1 MNISKSNVYVLM
13 RTKHQFCLSWLLK
26 KRYRFFRD
34 AIESVMRQQQEYE
47 EKELKREVRLKLKL
61 IVLQDSWWRIS
72 DKPRMRRV
80 PAFLRNILGGTPV
93 DVFFYSCNSRGAAQ
107 SLYNIREVLFRLSA
121 NDDDIA
127 VMLDDDDMFAY
138 SRAVG
143 GIADYMSEKSA
154 QVCVTQFETIGQ
166 VSMNI
171 VNRGGERH
179 KQLVKQENLSTSLE
193 QPYGK
198 GSLCFADS
206 LGWTKAYR
214 VGLLRKYHND
224 LRLCF
229 KSESALRKF
238 IRRNDAFE
246 DFPEIINLCRKD
258 IKVVGLDKV
267 THAYRKHKESI
278 TANPT
283 KNAFVR
289 KRPAYLALLM
299 KLYCRLSKQDKL
311 QRDAKLVISR
321 YMIVKILTIENI
333 LAKYRSDQSLKW
345 SLSRFGRGDFMRLML
360 SALRKEGLL
369 DKFVQMLADVE
380 YLQIDEKKYGEE
392 YKEVKKKIGDADS
405 EFMTLYRVCWNEAIN
420 GGVDLSNVMC
430 DKPVRHRVNLLRRY
444 NYRYIIIFLTY
455 FGLATFV
462 SFILKSIKIEGD
474 AEVAQVYV
482 ALLAPFAGWLYTVY
496 RRERDKANARI
507 EATERFCDYV
517 NELCRHIEAG
527 LCVLYNI
534 KSKLDSDPYYRPAS
548 IHFTNL
554 KVLSQLSSSEYD
566 ANMIIDEFSNLP
578 ELRVNIR
585 NIDNSAEYLAEYVT
599 LPGYRANKMKE
610 SIEWEMVRYVSYI
623 ARLKFFTYQKS
634 FILPSVNQLILFV
647 RFADVINEISK
658 IIKQNGQNENYVRES
673 IEGYYKRFLD
683 DRNLQREI
691 L

>member
-1 MNISKSNVYVLM
+1 MNNVYVLM
-13 RTKHQFCLSWLLK
+13 RTKLQFCFPWLLK

-34 AIESVMRQQQEYE
+34 AVESVMRQQQEYE
-47 EKELKREVRLKLKL
+47 EEKLKREVRLKLKL

-72 DKPRMRRV
+72 DKPRMRRI
-80 PAFLRNILGGTPV
+80 PAFLREILGETPV
-93 DVFFYSCNSRGAAQ
+93 EVFFYSCNSRGAAQ

-179 KQLVKQENLSTSLE
+179 KQLVKQEKLSTSLDK
-193 QPYGK
+193 PYGK

-214 VGLLRKYHND
+214 VGLLKRYHDD

-258 IKVVGLDKV
+258 IQVVGLDKV
-267 THAYRKHKESI
+267 THAYRKHKGSI
-278 TANPT
+278 TAKPT
-283 KNAFVR
+283 KKAFVK

-299 KLYCRLSKQDKL
+299 KLYCRLLEQDKL
-311 QRDAKLVISR
+311 QHDAKLVIAR
-321 YMIVKILTIENI
+321 YMVVKILTIENI
-333 LAKYRSDQSLKW
+333 LAKYRSDESLKW
-345 SLSRFGRGDFMRLML
+345 SLSRFERGDFMRLL
-360 SALRKEGLL
+360 LATLRKEGLL
-369 DKFVQMLADVE
+369 DEFVQMLAEVE
-380 YLQIDEKKYGEE
+380 YLQIHQPAYKTEYDEVNKA
-392 YKEVKKKIGDADS
+392 IGDADS
-405 EFMTLYRVCWNEAIN
+405 EFMKLYRACRNEAIN
-420 GGVDLSNVMC
+420 GVVDLSNVMC
-430 DKPVRHRVNLLRRY
+430 DKPVRHRVNLLRLY
-444 NYRYIIIFLTY
+444 NYRYIAIFLAY
-455 FGLATFV
+455 LGLAPFV
-462 SFILKSIKIEGD
+462 SIILKSIKTVNGVG
-474 AEVAQVYV
+474 VAQVYV

-496 RRERDKANARI
+496 RRERDKANARK

-527 LCVLYNI
+527 LCVLYSI
-534 KSKLDSDPYYRPAS
+534 KCAMDKDETYRPAR

-578 ELRVNIR
+578 ELRVNMR
-585 NIDNSAEYLAEYVT
+585 NIDNSAEYMAAYVNSSKYD
-599 LPGYRANKMKE
+599 PDKMKGI
-610 SIEWEMVRYVSYI
+610 IEWEIVRYVSYI

-634 FILPSVNQLILFV
+634 FILPSVDQLILFV
-647 RFADVINEISK
+647 RFADIINEISK
-658 IIKQNGQNENYVRES
+658 TIKTDYKTEDQLRNDMQS
-673 IEGYYKRFLD
+673 YYDRFLK
-683 DRNLQREI
+683 DRKEKREI